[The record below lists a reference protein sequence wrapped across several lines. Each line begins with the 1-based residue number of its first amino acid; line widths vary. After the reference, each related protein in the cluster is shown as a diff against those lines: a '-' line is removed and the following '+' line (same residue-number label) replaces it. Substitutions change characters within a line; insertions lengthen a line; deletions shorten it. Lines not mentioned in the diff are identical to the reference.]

1 MCNEY
6 YDKLKIL
13 NINCP
18 KCLDT
23 KMLWK
28 NRNNNIDGKGYFMIV
43 SCNQCDNNH
52 FIDYSLTSNIMYCSV
67 PIFPYDN
74 DSYIVRIPTVR
85 KLYDYFIMK
94 NKQ

>member
-6 YDKLKIL
+6 YDKLKFL
-13 NINCP
+13 NINCS

-28 NRNNNIDGKGYFMIV
+28 YRNNNMDGNGYFMII
-43 SCNQCDNNH
+43 SCDDCDDNS
-52 FIDYSLTSNIMYCSV
+52 FIDYSLTSNIMYCNV

-74 DSYIVRIPTVR
+74 DSYIVRISTIR
-85 KLYDYFIMK
+85 KLYNMFIIK
-94 NKQ
+94 NMQ